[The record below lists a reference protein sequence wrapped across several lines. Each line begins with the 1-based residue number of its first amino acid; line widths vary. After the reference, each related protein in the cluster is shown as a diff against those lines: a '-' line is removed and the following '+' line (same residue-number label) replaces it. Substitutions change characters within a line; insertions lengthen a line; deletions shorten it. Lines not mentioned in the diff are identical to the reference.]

1 MPASSELVEDM
12 GLGPPKALGDTC
24 SPRPSPK
31 GPGGYLLSPS
41 IPRRPWGHLLSLS
54 IPRRPWG
61 TPALPVRPLLLWP
74 VMRDL
79 SWALGVGVC
88 SCLSSGITCVLC
100 AWPSSQ
106 VLSGSYHRS
115 TE

>member
-1 MPASSELVEDM
+1 MGHGSWYAMPASSELVEDV
-12 GLGPPKALGDTC
+12 GLGPPKALGDIC
-24 SPRPSPK
+24 SPRPSPE
-31 GPGGYLLSPS
+31 GPG
-41 IPRRPWGHLLSLS
+41 
-54 IPRRPWG
+54 G
-61 TPALPVRPLLLWP
+61 TPALPVHPLLLWP